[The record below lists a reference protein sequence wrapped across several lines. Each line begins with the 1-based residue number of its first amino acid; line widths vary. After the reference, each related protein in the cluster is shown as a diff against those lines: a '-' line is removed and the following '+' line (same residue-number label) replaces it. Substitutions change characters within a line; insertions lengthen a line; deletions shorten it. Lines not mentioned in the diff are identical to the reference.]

1 MAQAAFG
8 ANMEEIDALT
18 GTLASDWFLGQMT
31 AARSLNLAIVNLA
44 VQQPGAFVPGEGFS
58 IEVRQLPTELFW
70 KNAIE
75 GEDQLRQRMAF
86 ALSQII
92 VTSHLEGTQLFDLPF
107 TFAHYQDILI
117 NNAFGNY
124 RDLLEEVTY
133 SLAMGYY
140 LTHFQ
145 NQKGDPATG
154 RMPDENYA
162 REVMQLFSIGLV
174 ELNMD
179 GSVKTDGQGNPIE
192 TYDNVDVTGL
202 AKVFTGFSFDHPR
215 FFPRRDAL
223 QLQDYSSP
231 MIIFDDFHSDLEKTF
246 LGVTIPA
253 GTPGDESVDIA
264 LDTLVDH
271 PNTPP
276 FIARQLIQRFVTSH
290 PEPEY
295 IERVATAFAGGTFTL
310 PSGDTVGDG
319 RRGDLAATIA
329 AVLFDDEAREAGG
342 FDGDDFGKV
351 REPVLRFIHWARAF
365 DAATVTP
372 EYTRILWNTGSNNFL
387 GQAPHKSPSVF
398 NFYRPGH
405 VAPGTETGDAGL
417 TMPELQLV
425 NAATMAG
432 YANFMT
438 YFSLELLADNA
449 EIFTGLQRRDSDRR

>member
-1 MAQAAFG
+1 
-8 ANMEEIDALT
+8 
-18 GTLASDWFLGQMT
+18 
-31 AARSLNLAIVNLA
+31 
-44 VQQPGAFVPGEGFS
+44 
-58 IEVRQLPTELFW
+58 
-70 KNAIE
+70 
-75 GEDQLRQRMAF
+75 
-86 ALSQII
+86 
-92 VTSHLEGTQLFDLPF
+92 
-107 TFAHYQDILI
+107 
-117 NNAFGNY
+117 
-124 RDLLEEVTY
+124 
-133 SLAMGYY
+133 
-140 LTHFQ
+140 
-145 NQKGDPATG
+145 
-154 RMPDENYA
+154 
-162 REVMQLFSIGLV
+162 
-174 ELNMD
+174 MD

-329 AVLFDDEAREAGG
+329 AVLFDDEAREAEG

-449 EIFTGLQRRDSDRR
+449 ESPEGQNSFLPDYSDEIAIADDPVALIDRLDLLLSHGSMSQESKDTIIAIIEDLPLENPNDPNYNGPEFRTQLAVILMMTAPDYIVAR